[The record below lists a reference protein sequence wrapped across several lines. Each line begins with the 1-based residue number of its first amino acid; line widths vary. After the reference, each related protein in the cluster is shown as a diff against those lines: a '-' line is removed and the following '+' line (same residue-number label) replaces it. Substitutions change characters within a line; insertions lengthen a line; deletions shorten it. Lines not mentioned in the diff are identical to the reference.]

1 MSIIFKC
8 RMFTTVCD
16 AGYKIAASAFLKK
29 QQNQIR
35 LRVSNTANIKMA
47 DELTCK
53 VISVI

>member
-47 DELTCK
+47 DELACK